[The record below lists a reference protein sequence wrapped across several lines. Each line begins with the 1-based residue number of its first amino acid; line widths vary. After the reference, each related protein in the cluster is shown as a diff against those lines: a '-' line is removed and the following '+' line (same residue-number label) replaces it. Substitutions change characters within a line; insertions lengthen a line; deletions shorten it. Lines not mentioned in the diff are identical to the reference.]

1 MSLMLIL
8 DPPRHPYG
16 PRALFVP
23 FCALEPLLRW
33 VTGIPIPAHSPM
45 FVAVGGAP
53 LNCLNKR
60 LAVALNALA
69 LGGPLSNAAE

>member
-1 MSLMLIL
+1 MSLMLKL
-8 DPPRHPYG
+8 EPPPPPIG
-16 PRALFVP
+16 PRTLFLP
-23 FCALEPLLRW
+23 LCALEELLRW

-60 LAVALNALA
+60 LAVALDALT
-69 LGGPLSNAAE
+69 LGGPLCNAAE